1 MRVCSNCGKTNQPTR
16 KFCIRCGRKLIADVK
31 VSRKA
36 AKEPTPETGTVT
48 TEASI
53 KAEREKTEGKPAE
66 EEPDRY
72 VRPSE
77 VAKDRVRTTGINKR
91 MTEME
96 KAQLAFKKADAAGIE
111 EAPSG
116 IVESRMLRPSEVH
129 ELLEGPSEMK
139 AATSDVE
146 APGISPEEK
155 ISPEAGVGAPRSDEL
170 EEQLLGSHSA
180 YVKREEE
187 PPEEVLTASTMQEGE
202 IPPDVSGDFT
212 SSKYSEVEVPPPVA
226 ETVKTEEPE
235 EQLEWEEEAETE
247 EETKKLGE
255 ITEEQLMVSV
265 TQCPNCGEHINVDT
279 FEYPP
284 EVYSAMGKARIK
296 QARFF
301 IVQGKY
307 DKAQKIVRIAHAL
320 LSKAKDEQG
329 LKEVTKI
336 IDSLARKS

>member
-1 MRVCSNCGKTNQPTR
+1 MRVCSNCGKANQPTR
-16 KFCIRCGRKLIADVK
+16 KFCIRCGRKLIADVDI
-31 VSRKA
+31 SPRP
-36 AKEPTPETGTVT
+36 AKEAARETGTVT
-48 TEASI
+48 TEASV
-53 KAEREKTEGKPAE
+53 KAEREKAEAKPAE
-66 EEPDRY
+66 EEQDRY

-77 VAKDRVRTTGINKR
+77 VPKDRVRTTAAKKR

-129 ELLEGPSEMK
+129 ELLEGPSQMQPS
-139 AATSDVE
+139 TPGGE
-146 APGISPEEK
+146 APSISPED
-155 ISPEAGVGAPRSDEL
+155 SVPPEEAVGAPRSDEL

-180 YVKREEE
+180 YVKKEA
-187 PPEEVLTASTMQEGE
+187 PPERVLTASTIEEGE
-202 IPPDVSGDFT
+202 SPAEVSGDFT
-212 SSKYSEVEVPPPVA
+212 SSKYAKTDTPPAA
-226 ETVKTEEPE
+226 ETEKTEPPE
-235 EQLEWEEEAETE
+235 EQLEWETEAESGDATGQPDEATE
-247 EETKKLGE
+247 A
-255 ITEEQLMVSV
+255 QFMASV
-265 TQCPNCGEHINVDT
+265 TQCPNCGELINVDT

-307 DKAQKIVRIAHAL
+307 EKAQKSVRIAHAL
-320 LSKAKDEQG
+320 LTKAKDDES
-329 LKEVTKI
+329 LKEVTRI

>member
-1 MRVCSNCGKTNQPTR
+1 MRVCSNCGKANQPIR
-16 KFCIRCGRKLIADVK
+16 KFCIRCGRKLIADVDISPK
-31 VSRKA
+31 PV
-36 AKEPTPETGTVT
+36 KEPTPETGAVT
-48 TEASI
+48 TEASM
-53 KAEREKTEGKPAE
+53 KAEREKAEAKPAE
-66 EEPDRY
+66 EEQDRY

-77 VAKDRVRTTGINKR
+77 VAKDRVRTTITKKR

-96 KAQLAFKKADAAGIE
+96 KAQLAFEKADAAGIE

-129 ELLEGPSEMK
+129 ELLEGPSQIEP
-139 AATSDVE
+139 APSGVE
-146 APGISPEEK
+146 APGISPEERV
-155 ISPEAGVGAPRSDEL
+155 SLEAGVGAPRSDEL

-180 YVKREEE
+180 YVKKEK
-187 PPEEVLTASTMQEGE
+187 PPTEVLTASTMEDGE
-202 IPPDVSGDFT
+202 IPSDVSDDFT
-212 SSKYSEVEVPPPVA
+212 SSKYAEAESPPLVA

-247 EETKKLGE
+247 EAAKKPSE
-255 ITEEQLMVSV
+255 ITEAQLMVSV